1 MSKPR
6 IGVILSTTRDQRF
19 ADTANDWLAG
29 HTGKR
34 EDMEFEIIDLRDFP
48 LPYFEEAMSP
58 MYGPA
63 ANPVAQKWAA
73 KIGALDGFIFV
84 VAEYNRS
91 LPGALKNTL
100 DYAYPEYNRKPAAF
114 VGYGGVGAARAIEH
128 LRLICIELQMAPTR
142 TGVHIGLEPFL
153 AVLQHGKNLSDFE
166 FLNTSAEQ
174 MLDEFSW
181 WVNALRNARQAS

>member
-1 MSKPR
+1 MNKPK
-6 IGVILSTTRDQRF
+6 IGIILSTTREQRF
-19 ADTANDWLAG
+19 ADTAASWL
-29 HTGKR
+29 TGLTDAR
-34 EDMEFEIIDLRDFP
+34 EDMTFEVIDLRDYP
-48 LPYFEEAMSP
+48 MPYFEEAMSP
-58 MYGPA
+58 IYGPA

-73 KIGALDGFIFV
+73 KMASLDGVIFV

-91 LPGALKNTL
+91 VPGALKNTL

-153 AVLQHGKNLSDFE
+153 AVLQHGKSLSDFD
-166 FLNTSAEQ
+166 FLNGSVAQ
-174 MLDEFSW
+174 MLDELSW
-181 WVNALRNARQAS
+181 WASALKTAREAA